1 MHHDTIQSREAD
13 LERFRVDEQEFYSP
27 VSLAE
32 ECSGVPPGWVGPE
45 VVLPL
50 WFVGPPDFL
59 FPQNQAHQRRNRVR
73 DEDERFLNEWKALR
87 ATT

>member
-1 MHHDTIQSREAD
+1 MHHDAIQSREAD
-13 LERFRVDEQEFYSP
+13 LERFRVDERECFSP

-32 ECSGVPPGWVGPE
+32 ECSGVE
-45 VVLPL
+45 VPAGFVTLPL

-87 ATT
+87 ATTN